1 MGKLTSHRRKSTT
14 RKEEFNVSQSINN
27 EDAVVVDVVG
37 YNKTDNEQHSK
48 VFRETAAANVAT
60 TSRQS
65 MRRHDTSHNN
75 VSNNTSS
82 SILDLSG
89 SVVPRYV
96 TNTYRNMTIKMDTS
110 APISTILDGIFGDA
124 DDSGPSN
131 KVPIGG
137 ADSAASKPH
146 LPVVCY
152 REVENENEDGRDDD
166 EYIMTENFVK

>member
-1 MGKLTSHRRKSTT
+1 MGKLKSHRRKSTT
-14 RKEEFNVSQSINN
+14 TRKEEVANVSHNN

-37 YNKTDNEQHSK
+37 YNKTDDEQHSK
-48 VFRETAAANVAT
+48 VFRETAATAAT

-65 MRRHDTSHNN
+65 TMRRHDTSHNN
-75 VSNNTSS
+75 VSNTSS
-82 SILDLSG
+82 STLDLSG

-124 DDSGPSN
+124 DDGGSN

-137 ADSAASKPH
+137 ADSAAPKPH

-152 REVENENEDGRDDD
+152 REVENEDDGRDDDD
-166 EYIMTENFVK
+166 EYIMTQNLVK